1 MTVIYDIPAFS
12 TAAQGRDGQDSGEA
26 HSTIIEA
33 SDGSFW
39 WLFRNTD
46 RCNLCRRPSG
56 WIHFRCPVMYC
67 PVLYCTVSYTLP
79 YAQQLWIRRDYERA
93 YLCTVLVLSSY
104 RQPGRMTSGV
114 RSITPSA
121 KPSGFLTPHRR
132 FSSFLFILCLYI
144 FIHIF
149 YASSPFPSCQFPL
162 IRLMTKERQPLRYV
176 AWLHSIP
183 TPTVQICKLRPY
195 DTRHRC
201 PLPREPSLSTSSL
214 SKGRRRTF
222 ERRGFIQSGVV
233 DNP

>member
-1 MTVIYDIPAFS
+1 MYRSPAEREDISGMTVIYDIPAFS

-67 PVLYCTVSYTLP
+67 PVLYCIVSYTLP

-104 RQPGRMTSGV
+104 RPPGRMTSGV

-176 AWLHSIP
+176 ATLDSYP
-183 TPTVQICKLRPY
+183 DGADLQAAALRHTTSMSPAQGAV
-195 DTRHRC
+195 
-201 PLPREPSLSTSSL
+201 SLNLL
-214 SKGRRRTF
+214 SQQRKKTN
-222 ERRGFIQSGVV
+222 V
-233 DNP
+233 